1 VSLIA
6 DHLSYHAGG
15 RPLLS
20 DVSLSVEPGC
30 FHAIL
35 GPNGAGKSTLLRL
48 LARELQP
55 AQGRITL
62 DGRAL
67 AEWEPASLARQ
78 RAVLPQSESL
88 RFGFK
93 VAQVVALGRLPCL
106 RHAAAREA
114 EIIEEALRLTDA
126 LHLKDRIYPTLS
138 GGERQRVQLARV
150 LVQIWDAPEAGARY
164 LLLDEPTSS
173 LDLRHQHDALRVA
186 KDFAARGAGVAAVLH
201 DPNLAL
207 QYADEVSLLC
217 GGALIAQGAPAE
229 VLSAD
234 NLRHVYGVEVQMISL
249 GHRRHIAVI

>member
-1 VSLIA
+1 MSLIA
-6 DHLSYHAGG
+6 ENLSYNAGG
-15 RPLLS
+15 RPLLRG
-20 DVSLSVEPGC
+20 VSLTATPGC

-48 LARELQP
+48 LACELRP

-62 DGRAL
+62 EERAL
-67 AEWEPASLARQ
+67 TNWEPAALARQ

-88 RFGFK
+88 RFGFN
-93 VAQVVALGRLPCL
+93 VTQVVALGRLPCL
-106 RHAAAREA
+106 RHAAARET

-150 LVQIWDAPEAGARY
+150 LVQIWDRPQTGARY

-186 KDFAARGAGVAAVLH
+186 REFAARDVAIVAVLH

-217 GGALIAQGAPAE
+217 GGTLAAQGTPGA
-229 VLSAD
+229 VLTVE
-234 NLRHVYGVEVQMISL
+234 NLRRVYGIEVEMIAA
-249 GHRRHIAVI
+249 GHRQHIAVI